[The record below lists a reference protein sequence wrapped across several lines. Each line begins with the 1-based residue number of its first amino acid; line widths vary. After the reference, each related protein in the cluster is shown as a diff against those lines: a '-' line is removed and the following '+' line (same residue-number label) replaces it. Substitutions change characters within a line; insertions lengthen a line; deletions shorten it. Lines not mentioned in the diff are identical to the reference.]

1 MPNINADTQ
10 LSQSEYDRLK
20 AALGPGR
27 DVAALAQAIAKAG
40 ATELLSQATGLQVFS
55 SIADLRM
62 YRIYCLLRQ
71 GINLDDAETLVAALF
86 KVPPTAAR
94 RMVQASLARYDVELQ
109 ADVDKALAA
118 VIDGAVW
125 DPEAGKWEVKMVSGF
140 VRDRLNSFVANQ
152 GLLVPDRSS
161 KGGVWRFADETYA
174 AIRKELKLA
183 PKPHP

>member
-1 MPNINADTQ
+1 MPNINADVQ
-10 LSQSEYDRLK
+10 LSPSEYQRLE

-27 DVAALAQAIAKAG
+27 NVADLAKAIAKAG

-62 YRIYCLLRQ
+62 YRIYCLLKQ
-71 GINLDDAETLVAALF
+71 GIDLDDAEALVAALF

-94 RMVQASLARYDVELQ
+94 RMVQASLARYDIELQ
-109 ADVDKALAA
+109 ADVDKALVA

-125 DPEAGKWEVKMVSGF
+125 DQGAGKWQVKMVSGF
-140 VRDRLNSFVANQ
+140 VRDRLSSFVANQ
-152 GLLVPDRSS
+152 GLLVPDRSG

-174 AIRKELKLA
+174 AIRQELKLA
-183 PKPHP
+183 AKPHP